1 MSAGLTLADLERHD
15 PGARPSGGERRF
27 LCPLPAC
34 ADHQRPHCHR
44 SLSLATATGA
54 WHCHRCGASGLLADF
69 QTERPARR
77 PGARGRD
84 ALRRA
89 TSLPPKLHQVAAPAT
104 PPGDPIS
111 ARPELR
117 GLVPLAGTPGAA
129 YLERRGIPAEVAQA
143 AKVRYAPAW
152 SGRPGVVFPLRDM
165 AGTLVAA
172 QCRYTDGRSDPKAK
186 TCGTMKAGLFAT
198 PGALEANA
206 PLVVTEAPIDA
217 LSLAAAGLPAVAVTG
232 TTLRPWLVA
241 AYAGRRVLL
250 AFDADEAGA
259 SAYEEWRG
267 ALQAVQADVYRMKP
281 AAGAKDWNE
290 LLVTHGP
297 AALRACLPTPQALE
311 GAADQV
317 PYGATAT
324 RCAAPGC
331 TELVAGAA
339 YCGRHDPFGPG

>member
-34 ADHQRPHCHR
+34 ADHQRPPGHR
-44 SLSLATATGA
+44 SLTLATATGA

-89 TSLPPKLHQVAAPAT
+89 TSLTPKPHQVAAPA
-104 PPGDPIS
+104 PPCDPIS
-111 ARPELR
+111 ADPELR

-129 YLERRGIPAEVAQA
+129 YLERRGIPAEVARSA
-143 AKVRYAPAW
+143 RVRYAPAW
-152 SGRPGVVFPLRDM
+152 FGRPAVVFPVRDLSG
-165 AGTLVAA
+165 ALVAA
-172 QCRYTDGRSDPKAK
+172 QGRYVADGATPKSL
-186 TCGTMKAGLFAT
+186 THGRMSTGVFAT

-217 LSLAAAGLPAVAVTG
+217 LSLAAAGLPAVAMTG

-250 AFDADEAGA
+250 AFDADDAGDK
-259 SAYEEWRG
+259 AYVIWCG
-267 ALQAVQADVYRMKP
+267 ALQAVQADVYRLTP
-281 AAGAKDWNE
+281 GGGAKDWNE
-290 LLVTHGP
+290 LLVTHGMD
-297 AALRACLPTPQALE
+297 ALRACLPTPQALE

-317 PYGATAT
+317 PHGATAT
-324 RCAAPGC
+324 RCAEPGC
-331 TELVAGAA
+331 TELVAGVD
-339 YCGRHDPFGPG
+339 YCARHDPFGPG